1 MLKQRSDIGMQ
12 HVTFTGPAPMIT
24 SLLGGHIQYGATNPA
39 NFMAH
44 VREGKHKLT
53 PMAVLGSQRD
63 STIPD
68 VPALSE
74 FGITGI
80 ESYGW
85 LGVLVPARTPAAVI
99 TRLNTEL
106 LKALQLPDIQ
116 EKLKANYLEPAGST
130 PEEFGRFMAS
140 ENRKWG
146 DATKAAGIKPE

>member
-1 MLKQRSDIGMQ
+1 
-12 HVTFTGPAPMIT
+12 
-24 SLLGGHIQYGATNPA
+24 
-39 NFMAH
+39 
-44 VREGKHKLT
+44 
-53 PMAVLGSQRD
+53 
-63 STIPD
+63 
-68 VPALSE
+68 
-74 FGITGI
+74 
-80 ESYGW
+80 
-85 LGVLVPARTPAAVI
+85 VI